1 MIFRLQLWHRTG
13 SCGNM
18 MLALTAVTNCWR
30 SKWAWRQRKYVES
43 TFLASQYLGAMIT
56 YYWWHFKRSR
66 EGESDFVTKIDNFL
80 VREREDL
87 RVRQQSCSQIASN
100 LQCSKTATLSTFL
113 AIRMSEDTEYIKLKV
128 VGQDSNEIHFRVK
141 QTTMMGKLKKS
152 YSERVGVPVTSL
164 RSAAFN

>member
-43 TFLASQYLGAMIT
+43 TFLASQYLGARIT

-113 AIRMSEDTEYIKLKV
+113 SHQNVWRYRVYQVESCGPGLEWDPLSCEADHYDGEAEEILFRACWRA
-128 VGQDSNEIHFRVK
+128 SNISQVSSF
-141 QTTMMGKLKKS
+141 
-152 YSERVGVPVTSL
+152 
-164 RSAAFN
+164 